1 MKLVIVP
8 RGGFKTIEVNLNV
21 KFGARDETTEIQTL
35 DGWRSLPQGTAHFLE
50 HRIFESKGEHLSK
63 YFAQRGATI
72 NAGTGESGTNYYF
85 STIREFPELLKY
97 FLHFIQDYH
106 DTDTGIKKESGI
118 ILREYIRR
126 YEGQRSKMNRMML
139 QTAFPNS
146 HLSRETLGNETTIL
160 NMKKR
165 DLQLAFD
172 QYYRPSNI
180 ALTIVGNVN
189 VEQTVAL
196 VTSIE
201 EAYPYRDPLPSRKL
215 NENIHITG
223 KAYFH
228 ESKFE
233 INIPE
238 NHFYIKFIPHQH
250 ETGYETNQRKNTIM
264 NYVRKLL
271 LNSNSPLYLSW
282 QKKGLLT
289 SSLTSSQY
297 SSDDYYWLFKY
308 EAHTQSPQDLF
319 EALKTLFNQ
328 TWDDVTLKP
337 LFTTIKNSLIGGV
350 YTETDN
356 LYDLA
361 DSVVDQAI
369 NNEPYL
375 YYLTLLNNTSFE
387 DVKAFY
393 ERGIIFDLHYFH
405 FTPIKS
411 L

>member
-1 MKLVIVP
+1 
-8 RGGFKTIEVNLNV
+8 
-21 KFGARDETTEIQTL
+21 
-35 DGWRSLPQGTAHFLE
+35 
-50 HRIFESKGEHLSK
+50 
-63 YFAQRGATI
+63 
-72 NAGTGESGTNYYF
+72 
-85 STIREFPELLKY
+85 
-97 FLHFIQDYH
+97 
-106 DTDTGIKKESGI
+106 
-118 ILREYIRR
+118 
-126 YEGQRSKMNRMML
+126 
-139 QTAFPNS
+139 
-146 HLSRETLGNETTIL
+146 
-160 NMKKR
+160 
-165 DLQLAFD
+165 
-172 QYYRPSNI
+172 
-180 ALTIVGNVN
+180 
-189 VEQTVAL
+189 
-196 VTSIE
+196 
-201 EAYPYRDPLPSRKL
+201 
-215 NENIHITG
+215 
-223 KAYFH
+223 
-228 ESKFE
+228 
-233 INIPE
+233 
-238 NHFYIKFIPHQH
+238 
-250 ETGYETNQRKNTIM
+250 
-264 NYVRKLL
+264 
-271 LNSNSPLYLSW
+271 LYLSW